1 MTMSEEKPP
10 ICANL
15 IFPILI
21 RPIIHKIERRDP
33 IAAQTLFNAIIKV
46 EASEPGLMLEIVNC
60 ILRRTD
66 LTINMTESLLRLQA
80 NIPDFEEQKCKR
92 PEEPFQDL
100 NRKTSSLKKILSR
113 IPDEINDRKT
123 FLETIKEIA
132 SAIKK
137 LLDCVNEISNSLH
150 ITSPSDKRA
159 LENRKRDFIKDSKKF
174 SQTLKEFF
182 REGQAQTVFQ
192 SAAQLIYA
200 TNAIQRTV
208 KTKCDP
214 K

>member
-1 MTMSEEKPP
+1 MSEEKPP

-33 IAAQTLFNAIIKV
+33 MAAQTLMNAIVKV
-46 EASEPGLMLEIVNC
+46 ESTEPGLMLEIVTQ
-60 ILRRTD
+60 ILKRID

-80 NIPDFEEQKCKR
+80 HIPEFDEQKCKR

-137 LLDCVNEISNSLH
+137 LLDCVNEISNSLY

-182 REGQAQTVFQ
+182 REGQTQTVFQ
-192 SAAQLIYA
+192 SALQLIYA

-208 KTKCDP
+208 KTKFDP

>member
-1 MTMSEEKPP
+1 MSEDKPP

-15 IFPILI
+15 IVPVLI
-21 RPIIHKIERRDP
+21 RPIIHKIEKHDP
-33 IAAQTLFNAIIKV
+33 MAAQTLLNAINKA
-46 EASEPGLMLEIVNC
+46 EATEPGIMLDVVTSILKRRDLNVN
-60 ILRRTD
+60 I
-66 LTINMTESLLRLQA
+66 TESLLKLQGH
-80 NIPDFEEQKCKR
+80 IPEFDDHKCKR
-92 PEEPFQDL
+92 PEELFQDL
-100 NRKTSSLKKILSR
+100 NRKTYSLKKILSR

-137 LLDCVNEISNSLH
+137 LLDCVNEISNSPQ

-159 LENRKRDFIKDSKKF
+159 IENRKRDFIKDSKKF

-182 REGQAQTVFQ
+182 REGQTQTVFQ
-192 SAAQLIYA
+192 SAAQLICA
-200 TNAIQRTV
+200 TNTIQRTV
-208 KTKCDP
+208 KTKFDS